1 MKLVVLGLGSN
12 RSFEGDDSVSLLKKA
27 CILLKN
33 VLTDLRMSSVYQTK
47 PMYVEDQDDFYN
59 MVVCGYAEDNLSP
72 YELLDVIHKYE
83 SSLGRDRS
91 KEIRN
96 GPRSIDIDIELFG
109 NEVVNTPDLQIPHPR
124 ISERP
129 FVLIPLLEIL
139 KKSADIQ
146 LNKDFSEMAAAVNI
160 SEVEKIISG
169 DDFWKD
175 V

>member
-12 RSFEGDDSVSLLKKA
+12 RGFEGDDSVSLLKKA

-33 VLTDLRMSSVYQTK
+33 VLSDLRTSSVYRTR
-47 PMYVEDQDDFYN
+47 PMYVENQDDFYN
-59 MVVCGYAEDNLSP
+59 MVVCGYAEDDLSP
-72 YELLDVIHKYE
+72 FELLKTIHVYE

-91 KEIRN
+91 REIRN
-96 GPRSIDIDIELFG
+96 GPRSIDIDIEFFG
-109 NEVVNTPDLQIPHPR
+109 EETINESDLQIPHPR

-146 LNKDFSEMAAAVNI
+146 MNKDFSKIVTD
-160 SEVEKIISG
+160 SFLSDVESIISA
-169 DDFWKD
+169 DDFWK
-175 V
+175 